1 MYFDIEVVVVL
12 VHLLFLAL
20 YIKGDQALIN
30 FLSRPFWTV
39 INKLYF
45 SFILILSAM
54 ILYAFYISDSRI
66 TFNFWNCCLY
76 SLICGFWSLILSVFV
91 YLLYELP
98 SKRIIKL
105 LLNRKKYLTNKGQI
119 FAAHDNNNNNDDDDD
134 DDNDDHNGI
143 SPFNYNQ
150 RLFPQ
155 KDD

>member
-1 MYFDIEVVVVL
+1 
-12 VHLLFLAL
+12 
-20 YIKGDQALIN
+20 
-30 FLSRPFWTV
+30 
-39 INKLYF
+39 
-45 SFILILSAM
+45 
-54 ILYAFYISDSRI
+54 
-66 TFNFWNCCLY
+66 
-76 SLICGFWSLILSVFV
+76 V

-119 FAAHDNNNNNDDDDD
+119 FAAHDNNDDDDVDGD
-134 DDNDDHNGI
+134 DDNDNDDHNGI